1 MSTMNFPKHNIS
13 PKEKGKNW
21 CLQFIKAAYG
31 GYKNSV
37 GEKMFYSKAFKYEEI
52 KTYALGRQGTERY
65 HKRMGVEEETN
76 TTFANI
82 DNKVLGIIRKQ
93 RQTALSRLQKSTYNI
108 VATAID
114 TQARNE
120 MDEYYAQ
127 VKAKLAM
134 RKAIEEQ
141 MPEMAN
147 HPLLQ
152 LDAKDP
158 KDLEELEMQAEY
170 GFKHTLAMEAED
182 AVNLGF
188 MWNDIARKRDDV
200 FEKLFDEGVAVYKD
214 WLDAEGK
221 PRFRVCDNRNVIC
234 NYVSY
239 PDFNDLIYI
248 GEIVE
253 MPFYVFEQESKGQ
266 FSSVDYE
273 EIYNAAKREKNNSA
287 NYPAYGEQGYDK
299 CKVWVLDMQWYSV
312 DTMYFENRVNRLG
325 NMIYAKVPYEKA
337 QKQTSKEF
345 TKRTDTM
352 VYKGKWVLNTEFI
365 YDYGTNYDIKR
376 TPNKTGKA
384 CLDYHVEAI
393 NFHNMEAKG
402 IMEDLIPIADQI
414 HLAWLKWQN
423 IQNTLLPY
431 MIEID
436 LDALEDVALGKGG
449 DTLSAKEVL
458 DMAFQNGILLT
469 RRRDISER
477 NVNYQSVNFIQTNY
491 GEAVAEAWNNL
502 IRVIGMVNEII
513 GLNALTDASTPNPK
527 ILTNPALLA
536 NEGTNNALYNITVA
550 EKRLLMKLANA
561 MVKRMQQAVK
571 KGDVQGYLPALGEG
585 TVKFIKLSPDLEMH
599 EFGIFLEDKPTDEKK
614 QLFQQE
620 ILKHKMEGTLD
631 ITDAILIESEPNLK
645 RAEKI
650 LAYRINKRREQKQ
663 KEAMQM
669 QQMNAQVQM
678 QAAAAAEEEKRKTL
692 QFEYQLKGELLKME
706 IEGKLMIKQAE
717 VGGKVAVTDN
727 EQRTRER
734 VENKKLGLPAEE
746 SQMQQSAMTMPPE
759 DEIMEDE
766 MIEEPPM
773 QDEEMMPQG

>member
-1 MSTMNFPKHNIS
+1 MSALTVNFPKHNIN
-13 PKEKGKNW
+13 PKDKGKEW

-31 GYKNSV
+31 SYQNSV
-37 GEKMFYSKAFKYEEI
+37 GEKMFYAKAYKYEEI
-52 KTYALGRQGTERY
+52 RNYALGKQGTERY
-65 HKRMGVEEETN
+65 HKQMGVDEETN

-82 DNKVLGIIRKQ
+82 DNRVLGIIRKQ
-93 RQTALSRLQKSTYNI
+93 RQTALSRLQKSTYN
-108 VATAID
+108 VTATAID

-120 MDEYYAQ
+120 MDEYYAK
-127 VKAKLAM
+127 VKAKLAL
-134 RKAIEEQ
+134 RKAVEEQ
-141 MPEMAN
+141 MPELAN
-147 HPLLQ
+147 HPALQ

-158 KDLEELEMQAEY
+158 QDLEELEMQAEY
-170 GFKHTLAMEAED
+170 GFKHNMAMEAED

-188 MWNDIARKRDDV
+188 MWNDIARKRDEV

-214 WLDAEGK
+214 WLDKDGK
-221 PRFRVCDNRNVIC
+221 PRFRVCDNRNIIC
-234 NYVSY
+234 NYVNY
-239 PDFNDLIYI
+239 ADFNDLIYI

-253 MPFYVFEQESKGQ
+253 MPFYAFEQESKGQ
-266 FSSVDYE
+266 FSSVDLE
-273 EIYNAAKREKNNSA
+273 QIYNAARKGQNDRVT
-287 NYPAYGEQGYDK
+287 YPAYGETGYDK
-299 CKVWVLDMQWYSV
+299 CKVWVLDTQWYSV
-312 DTMYFENRVNRLG
+312 DTMYFESRVNRLG
-325 NMIYAKVPYEKA
+325 NMIYAKVPYDQA
-337 QKQTSKEF
+337 QRYSKREYSQ
-345 TKRTDTM
+345 RNDTM
-352 VYKGKWVLNTEFI
+352 VYRGKWVLHTDFI
-365 YDYGTNYDIKR
+365 YDYGKNYDIKR

-449 DTLSAKEVL
+449 ETLSAKEVL

-477 NVNYQSVNFIQTNY
+477 NINYQSVNFIQTNY
-491 GEAVAEAWNNL
+491 GAAVAEAWNNL
-502 IRVIGMVNEII
+502 VRVIGMVNEII

-550 EKRLLMKLANA
+550 EKRLLLKLANA
-561 MVKRMQQAVK
+561 MVKRMQQAVR

-585 TVKFIKLSPDLEMH
+585 TVKFIQLSPDMELH

-620 ILKHKMEGTLD
+620 ILKYKAEGMLD

-645 RAEKI
+645 RAERI

-669 QQMNAQVQM
+669 QQMNAQIQM
-678 QAAAAAEEEKRKTL
+678 QSNAQAEEEKRKTL
-692 QFEYQLKGELLKME
+692 QLEYQLKAELLKME
-706 IEGKLMIKQAE
+706 YEGKMMVKQAE
-717 VGGKVAVTDN
+717 VGGKVAVSDN
-727 EQRTRER
+727 EQRTKER

-746 SQMQQSAMTMPPE
+746 PESMLAEMPE
-759 DEIMEDE
+759 ME
-766 MIEEPPM
+766 EETD
-773 QDEEMMPQG
+773 DEEMMMQEE